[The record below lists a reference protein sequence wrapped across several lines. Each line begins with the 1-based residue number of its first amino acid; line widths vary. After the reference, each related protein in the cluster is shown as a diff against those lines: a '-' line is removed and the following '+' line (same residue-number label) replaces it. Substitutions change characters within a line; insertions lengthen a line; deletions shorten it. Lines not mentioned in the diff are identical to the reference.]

1 MGATRSFLVALCIT
15 LLSACASLPSLEQRT
30 ATVALRDTGDT
41 RLGRAVAASAA
52 RERGDSSAS
61 AQAREADP
69 RNRSGLHALPDGRD
83 SLAARLVLAETAQ
96 RTLDIQYYIWRRDV
110 SGMLMFKAISQAADR
125 GVRVRLLLDDA
136 GTGGLDETL
145 RALNAHPRIEV
156 RLFNP
161 FVQRKSRAIGY
172 LTDFARLNRRMH
184 NKSFTADN
192 QATIVGG
199 RNIGDEYFDVG
210 ETRAFAD
217 LDVLA
222 VGSVVTEVSADFDRY
237 WASESAYPIERLV
250 PAASDQAI
258 AAIRTEIAAAEL
270 DAGGHLYADAVRQAG
285 FMQALLEGRLALDWA
300 NTRLISDDPAKV
312 LRKPASST
320 ALPERFEAIFG
331 QPQESLEMVSPY
343 FVPMPEGTMF
353 LEALAR
359 QGVRIRV
366 LTNSLAS
373 TDVVAVHA
381 GYARS
386 RKQLLRAGI
395 ELHEYKPM
403 ARTQGGRGS
412 GGSGAAA
419 QSGGSPGSGGSG
431 SAAPGGSSRSSL
443 HAKTFSVD
451 HSRVVI
457 GSFNFDP
464 RSVDLNT
471 ELGFVIESR
480 SLART
485 VEAAYS
491 RNVPQ
496 IAWQVTL
503 TKDGDLRW
511 TGEEDGVPPH
521 LADEPQAGFW
531 RRVGAST
538 FAILPIDWLL

>member
-1 MGATRSFLVALCIT
+1 MGATRHFLVALCIA

-52 RERGDSSAS
+52 RERGDRSTS
-61 AQAREADP
+61 AQARNADP

-83 SLAARLVLAETAQ
+83 SLAARLILAEAAQ

-145 RALNAHPRIEV
+145 LALDAHPHIEV

-161 FVQRKSRAIGY
+161 FVQRKARAIGY

-192 QATIVGG
+192 QATIIGG
-199 RNIGDEYFDVG
+199 RNIGDEYFDVD

-237 WASESAYPIERLV
+237 WASESAYPIDRLV
-250 PAASDQAI
+250 PAAGDHNLAT
-258 AAIRTEIAAAEL
+258 IRREIAAAEL
-270 DAGGHLYADAVRQAG
+270 DAGGHVYSDAVRHAG
-285 FMQALLEGRLALDWA
+285 SMQDLLEGRLALDWA
-300 NTRLISDDPAKV
+300 ATRLVSDDPAKV
-312 LRKPASST
+312 LRKPAPVT
-320 ALPERFEAIFG
+320 ALAQRFEAIFG
-331 QPQESLEMVSPY
+331 QPQETLEMVSPY
-343 FVPMPEGTMF
+343 FVPMAEGTTF
-353 LEALAR
+353 LEALAG

-403 ARTQGGRGS
+403 ARTTRRPGS
-412 GGSGAAA
+412 GSAGAAA
-419 QSGGSPGSGGSG
+419 QAGGSPGSGRFRQRGPGGQFPLQPARQDIFRRPLPRGDRFVQLRPALGGLEYGTGLRDREPCAGPDGGSG
-431 SAAPGGSSRSSL
+431 LQQKRAADRVAGESHRRGQSAVERRGGRCTRAPGR
-443 HAKTFSVD
+443 
-451 HSRVVI
+451 
-457 GSFNFDP
+457 
-464 RSVDLNT
+464 
-471 ELGFVIESR
+471 
-480 SLART
+480 
-485 VEAAYS
+485 
-491 RNVPQ
+491 
-496 IAWQVTL
+496 
-503 TKDGDLRW
+503 
-511 TGEEDGVPPH
+511 
-521 LADEPQAGFW
+521 
-531 RRVGAST
+531 
-538 FAILPIDWLL
+538 